1 MLSHIVI
8 EAVTPLVDG
17 GRYPAKCI
25 AGQPC
30 VVEADIFRD
39 GHQLLRA
46 AVKWRRKDD
55 EVFDEA
61 PMTALDNDRWRGE
74 FVPTDN
80 ARYVFTI
87 EAWTDLFASWLVDFA
102 KKVNAGKD
110 VASDLLEGIVLLE
123 AICRRGPRRRPR
135 TAHRQLEDAYVKLPI
150 LPPLSPSSPKPKSR
164 KLPLACGERS
174 GATHFQPLVE
184 LIVDRPKAS
193 FGAWYEMFVRSQGD
207 RLNQPGNFQRR
218 RSGGCATFAIW
229 ASTSCT
235 CRRSIRSE

>member
-1 MLSHIVI
+1 MLSHIII
-8 EAVTPLVDG
+8 EAVTPFVDC

-55 EVFDEA
+55 EAFDEA

-74 FVPTDN
+74 FVPPDN

-110 VASDLLEGIVLLE
+110 VASDLLEGIGLLE
-123 AICRRGPRRRPR
+123 AIRRRAHGADLELL
-135 TAHRQLEDAYVKLPI
+135 TASLKSLRQTSDPAAALTIVSQAEIAQAALR
-150 LPPLSPSSPKPKSR
+150 L
-164 KLPLACGERS
+164 GERF

-184 LIVDRPKAS
+184 LVVDRPRAS
-193 FGAWYEMFVRSQGD
+193 FRGLVRNVRTLPG
-207 RLNQPGNFQRR
+207 QPGPTSPELSKTP
-218 RSGGCATFAIW
+218 SGGCPTFAIW